1 MSRFSLE
8 GKTAIITGGAGG
20 LGRSMVE
27 AYADAGA
34 NVVIASRSRDKIE
47 AEAAKINAKG
57 QRAIAIAVDITDEE
71 QVHAMVSET
80 VETFGALDIMV
91 NNAGRWGRSHLAEE
105 TPLDE
110 WRELVDQNL
119 TGVFIPCMAAGKQMI
134 KQGSGKIIN
143 VSSTAG
149 TKGNP
154 GMIHYSAA
162 KAGVLS
168 LTNNL
173 AYMWAEHNICVNA
186 VVPGLVAT
194 PAMIAYGVTPPEI
207 DGDGNPTPRLS
218 RAPGPED
225 VAALC
230 RYLASPAADMI
241 TGEAIPV
248 RAWNKIDRFW
258 E

>member
-57 QRAIAIAVDITDEE
+57 QRAIAIAGDITDEE

-110 WRELVDQNL
+110 WRESVSYTHL
-119 TGVFIPCMAAGKQMI
+119 TLP
-134 KQGSGKIIN
+134 
-143 VSSTAG
+143 
-149 TKGNP
+149 TK
-154 GMIHYSAA
+154 A
-162 KAGVLS
+162 
-168 LTNNL
+168 
-173 AYMWAEHNICVNA
+173 
-186 VVPGLVAT
+186 
-194 PAMIAYGVTPPEI
+194 
-207 DGDGNPTPRLS
+207 
-218 RAPGPED
+218 
-225 VAALC
+225 
-230 RYLASPAADMI
+230 
-241 TGEAIPV
+241 
-248 RAWNKIDRFW
+248 
-258 E
+258 